1 MRVLFK
7 KTAID
12 DINASAGYIAD
23 NLHNK
28 ASAQKLSETI
38 YRTAMMLSDSP
49 YLGARLSGKYDVETD
64 LRYLIVS
71 KHLIFYRVV
80 NEEHIEVTRVL
91 DGRQDYMS
99 ILF

>member
-12 DINASAGYIAD
+12 DINETAAYIAD

-28 ASAQKLSETI
+28 AAAKRLSEAI
-38 YRTAMMLSDSP
+38 FHTAMLLADSP
-49 YLGARLSGKYDVETD
+49 YMGTRLSGKYDVETD
-64 LRYLIVS
+64 LRFLIVS
-71 KHLIFYRVV
+71 KQLIFYRVV
-80 NEEHIEVTRVL
+80 NEEYIEVTRVL
-91 DGRQDYMS
+91 DGRQDYLS

>member
-12 DINASAGYIAD
+12 DIKASADYIAE

-28 ASAQKLSETI
+28 ASAKKLSESI

-64 LRYLIVS
+64 LE
-71 KHLIFYRVV
+71 RVPRTDRRTISDLLPRC
-80 NEEHIEVTRVL
+80 ERRAH
-91 DGRQDYMS
+91 
-99 ILF
+99 